1 LILLATPPKSA
12 AAKRPEMALAGM
24 MARKSE
30 FGAETARQGKCGS
43 EKGPLARGAGIPYDF
58 AMRCKIV
65 SLPTRQISDWSS
77 FHDLLR
83 DIFGFPRC
91 YGRSM
96 NAWIDCLASVDA
108 PERGLSTITVGRDE
122 MLVLRVEDATD
133 FKTRCPDQYAALLE
147 GSAAVNYRRAE
158 TGDRPV
164 IAVMLSAP
172 STE

>member
-1 LILLATPPKSA
+1 M
-12 AAKRPEMALAGM
+12 RPLTRM
-24 MARKSE
+24 MTRKSE
-30 FGAETARQGKCGS
+30 LGAETLDKVNAGARRR
-43 EKGPLARGAGIPYDF
+43 PLARGAGIPYDF

-65 SLPTRQISDWSS
+65 SLPMRQISDWSS
-77 FHDLLR
+77 FHDLLL

-108 PERGLSTITVGRDE
+108 PERGLSTITVGHDE
-122 MLVLRVEDATD
+122 VLVLRVEDATD

-164 IAVMLSAP
+164 IAVMLSA
-172 STE
+172 SK